1 MDRKYTHYQK
11 TDFNH
16 SFICQLPTIF
26 KCSNSR
32 CKKNNNI
39 LVEKHIISQNC
50 LFCGMPNQ
58 PYPPLRK
65 VEPNQ
70 PFRKVEQKL

>member
-1 MDRKYTHYQK
+1 MEKKEIKLVKPLLNMKYQK
-11 TDFNH
+11 TDFNN
-16 SFICQLPTIF
+16 SLICQLSTIF

-50 LFCGMPNQ
+50 IFCGMPN
-58 PYPPLRK
+58 YIK
-65 VEPNQ
+65 NS
-70 PFRKVEQKL
+70 K

>member
-1 MDRKYTHYQK
+1 MDRKQMVYQK
-11 TDFNH
+11 TDFSH
-16 SFICQLPTIF
+16 YLICQLPCIF

-50 LFCGMPNQ
+50 MFCGMPN
-58 PYPPLRK
+58 YVK
-65 VEPNQ
+65 
-70 PFRKVEQKL
+70 QKI

>member
-1 MDRKYTHYQK
+1 MERKYTRFQK
-11 TDFNH
+11 TDFNR
-16 SFICQLPTIF
+16 SFICQLSTIF

-50 LFCGMPNQ
+50 LFCGMPNLL
-58 PYPPLRK
+58 PPPFPPFPPFPPLKK
-65 VEPNQ
+65 VEP
-70 PFRKVEQKL
+70 K

>member
-1 MDRKYTHYQK
+1 MDRKQITLQK
-11 TDFNH
+11 NEFNR

-39 LVEKHIISQNC
+39 FVEKHIISQNC
-50 LFCGMPNQ
+50 LFCGRPNYVSQ
-58 PYPPLRK
+58 ALIK
-65 VEPNQ
+65 VEP
-70 PFRKVEQKL
+70 K